1 MSQTHPVI
9 AIVGRP
15 NVGKSTLFNCIT
27 KTRDAIVSD
36 RPGLT
41 RDRQYGYGSFEN
53 HTFIVVDTGGIGAEE
68 DTIDN
73 LMARQSWQA
82 INESDVIMFL
92 VSAREGLTVA
102 DRLIAE
108 KLRVLNKPIFLVMNK
123 VDGLDPHIAASDF
136 HVLGLGEPIAIA
148 AAHNRGINNLL
159 EKLLANF
166 TPIEAKIDEQ
176 NGIKIA
182 IVGKPNV
189 GKSTLVNRMLGEER
203 VVVYDEP
210 GTTRDSVFI
219 HLERRGKHYVLIDT
233 AGVRRRAKV
242 TDLIEKFSVI
252 KTMQAIDECNVVIML
267 IDAHEN
273 VAEQDLKL
281 LGHIVNSGKALVIA
295 VNKWDGLESE
305 AKEWIKREL
314 QRRLVFVDY
323 AAWHFISA
331 LHGSGVGDLFLS
343 VEKAYASAMKS
354 LSTAKITEI
363 LEQIVT
369 AHPPHLVKGK
379 KIKLRYAHI
388 GGHNPPIIV
397 IHGKRAEL
405 LPNAYKR
412 YLENSFRKSLRLV
425 GTPIKIELREGT

>member
-1 MSQTHPVI
+1 MAQTHPVI

-27 KTRDAIVSD
+27 KTRDAIVAD

-41 RDRQYGYGSFEN
+41 RDRQYGYGSFEK

-68 DTIDN
+68 DTMDN

-82 INESDVIMFL
+82 IYESDVIIFL
-92 VSAREGLTVA
+92 VNAREGLIAT
-102 DRLIAE
+102 DQLIAE

-123 VDGLDPHIAASDF
+123 IDGLDAHIAASDF
-136 HVLGLGEPIAIA
+136 HALGLGEPIAIA
-148 AAHNRGINNLL
+148 AAHHRGINNLL
-159 EKLLANF
+159 ENLLANF
-166 TPIEAKIDEQ
+166 TPAEEEVIEQA
-176 NGIKIA
+176 GIKIA

-233 AGVRRRAKV
+233 AGVRRRARV
-242 TDLIEKFSVI
+242 TDVIEKFSVI

-267 IDAHEN
+267 IDAREN
-273 VAEQDLKL
+273 IAEQDLKL
-281 LGHIVNSGKALVIA
+281 LGHIIDSGKALVIA

-305 AKEWIKREL
+305 EKVWIKKEL

-331 LHGSGVGDLFLS
+331 LHGSGVGDLFVS

-354 LSTAKITEI
+354 LSTAKITKI
-363 LEQIVT
+363 LEQIV
-369 AHPPHLVKGK
+369 AIHPPPLVKGK

-388 GGHNPPIIV
+388 GGHNPPIVV
-397 IHGKRAEL
+397 IHGKRVEL
-405 LPNAYKR
+405 LPGSYKR
-412 YLENSFRKSLRLV
+412 YLENTFRKSLQLI
-425 GTPIKIELREGT
+425 GTPIKIELRESM